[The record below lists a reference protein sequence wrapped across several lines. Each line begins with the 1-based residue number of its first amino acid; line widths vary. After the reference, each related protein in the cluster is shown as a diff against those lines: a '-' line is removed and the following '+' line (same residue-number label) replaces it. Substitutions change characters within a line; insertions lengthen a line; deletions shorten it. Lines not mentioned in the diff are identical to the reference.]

1 MDRNSVLLCEFA
13 RFLVESSDSDSSD
26 EENELLLMIANN
38 KPHVMPHL
46 RCQYYVEN
54 VVPLYT
60 DKEFK
65 MHFRMR
71 RNTFQFLL
79 ELLRPKLCKQT
90 ERFGREPILPEKQ
103 LLIAIWMLA
112 TPNSYRFNVG
122 KGTAWRCVHRVIN
135 ALYAEV
141 RTFIKWPT
149 RQEAE
154 QTMETI
160 QNQYGFP
167 GVIGAVD
174 GTHVRIAAPQD
185 HVGFVHDMRVF
196 RLSNVES
203 MFTEE
208 NFPHDSHILGDA
220 AYRISKYVMVPF
232 KDNSHLTERQIN
244 FNKCQ
249 SGARMIVER
258 SLGLLKGRFRSILDT
273 LPMRKTRVIPKYI
286 MACCILHNI
295 CLLRNDMIDIPI
307 IVDEPNIAQP
317 VQLENNVEQRQ
328 GIDKRNAI
336 MYNLLPN
343 ISSHIQDYWTSKTSN
358 FDWNEYLEAL
368 YASATPENLFSE
380 YTSANETDFECGMRL
395 EAVNPKHKHLQ
406 YKDEFYNGK
415 CIVTQYI
422 FAVVKLIFVLQ
433 LAENKYK
440 ADLFKAQR
448 INAKYKD
455 SE

>member
-1 MDRNSVLLCEFA
+1 
-13 RFLVESSDSDSSD
+13 
-26 EENELLLMIANN
+26 
-38 KPHVMPHL
+38 
-46 RCQYYVEN
+46 
-54 VVPLYT
+54 
-60 DKEFK
+60 

-112 TPNSYRFNVG
+112 TPNSYRCISDRFNVG

-185 HVGFVHDMRVF
+185 HGESYVNRKGFHSIQLQVICDAQLRFIHCYTGQVGFVHDMRVF

-343 ISSHIQDYWTSKTSN
+343 
-358 FDWNEYLEAL
+358 
-368 YASATPENLFSE
+368 
-380 YTSANETDFECGMRL
+380 M
-395 EAVNPKHKHLQ
+395 
-406 YKDEFYNGK
+406 
-415 CIVTQYI
+415 
-422 FAVVKLIFVLQ
+422 
-433 LAENKYK
+433 
-440 ADLFKAQR
+440 
-448 INAKYKD
+448 
-455 SE
+455 